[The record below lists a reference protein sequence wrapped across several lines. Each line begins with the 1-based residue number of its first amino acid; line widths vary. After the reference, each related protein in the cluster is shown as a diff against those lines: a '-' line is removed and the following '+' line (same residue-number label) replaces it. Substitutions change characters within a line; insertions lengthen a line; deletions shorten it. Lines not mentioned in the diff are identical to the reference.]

1 MTSVL
6 PRLHNP
12 DLLIF
17 LRHGET
23 DWNAEGRMQGQKDIP
38 LNATGME
45 QARRNG
51 QRLKAY
57 LEDER
62 IDASDLDFLASPL
75 GRTRMTMELART
87 EMGLVPGAYRLE
99 DRLKELT
106 FGSWEGSTLEEIAE
120 TAPELVE
127 QRRTDK
133 WGFVPPGG
141 GESYEMLAQR
151 IGGWL
156 QTIDRPSVVVA
167 HGGVFRVLRGLLEGL
182 DRRRVPKLPV
192 PQDVVFIWRDGR
204 LEEI

>member
-1 MTSVL
+1 MTSLL

-23 DWNAEGRMQGQKDIP
+23 DWNVEGRMQGQKDIP
-38 LNATGME
+38 LNTTGLE

-51 QRLKAY
+51 RRLKAY

-62 IDASDLDFLASPL
+62 IDPSGLDFLASPL

-87 EMGLVPGAYRLE
+87 EMGLAPEAYRLE

-106 FGSWEGSTLEEIAE
+106 FGSWEGRTLEEIAE
-120 TAPELVE
+120 TAPDLVAR
-127 QRRTDK
+127 RRTDK

-141 GESYEMLAQR
+141 ESYEMLSRR

-156 QTIDRPSVVVA
+156 VTIDRPSVVVA
-167 HGGVFRVLRGLLEGL
+167 HGGVFRVLRGLLEGM
-182 DRRRVPKLPV
+182 DRLSVPKLPV

-204 LEEI
+204 MEEI

>member
-17 LRHGET
+17 IRHGET

-51 QRLKAY
+51 ERLKAY
-57 LEDER
+57 LEDAR
-62 IDASDLDFLASPL
+62 IDPSDLDFLASPL
-75 GRTRMTMELART
+75 GRTRMTMELARQ
-87 EMGLVPGAYRLE
+87 EMGLVPETYCLE

-106 FGSWEGSTLEEIAE
+106 FGSWEGNTLEEIAK
-120 TAPELVE
+120 TAPDLVE
-127 QRRTDK
+127 RRRADK
-133 WGFVPPGG
+133 WGFVPPDG
-141 GESYEMLAQR
+141 GESYEMLSHR

-156 QTIDRPSVVVA
+156 KTIDRPSVVVA

-182 DRRRVPKLPV
+182 DRLSVPKLPV
-192 PQDVVFIWRDGR
+192 PQDVVFVWRDGR
-204 LEEI
+204 LVEI

>member
-1 MTSVL
+1 MTSLL

-17 LRHGET
+17 IRRGQT

-38 LNATGME
+38 LNATGRD

-51 QRLKAY
+51 NRLKLF
-57 LEDER
+57 LEDAR
-62 IDASDLDFLASPL
+62 IDPADLDFMASPL

-87 EMGLVPGAYRLE
+87 EMGLAPEAYRLE

-120 TAPELVE
+120 TVPDLVE
-127 QRRTDK
+127 QRRVDK

-156 QTIDRPSVVVA
+156 QTVDRPSVVVA

-182 DRRRVPKLPV
+182 ECRRVPKLPV

-204 LEEI
+204 LKEI

>member
-1 MTSVL
+1 MTTVL

-12 DLLIF
+12 GLLIF

-38 LNATGME
+38 LNATGVE
-45 QARRNG
+45 QARQNG
-51 QRLKAY
+51 QRLKAF
-57 LEDER
+57 LENAR
-62 IDASDLDFLASPL
+62 IDPSELDFMASPL

-87 EMGLVPGAYRLE
+87 EMGLAPGAYRLE
-99 DRLKELT
+99 ERLKELT

-127 QRRTDK
+127 RRRADK

-141 GESYEMLAQR
+141 GESYEMLTQR

-156 QTIDRPSVVVA
+156 ETIDRPSVVVA

-182 DRRRVPKLPV
+182 EKRRVPKLPV

>member
-1 MTSVL
+1 MTSVPL
-6 PRLHNP
+6 RLHNP

-38 LNATGME
+38 LNGTGVE
-45 QARRNG
+45 QARSNG
-51 QRLKAY
+51 RRLKAY
-57 LEDER
+57 LEGER
-62 IDASDLDFLASPL
+62 IDPADLDFLASPL
-75 GRTRMTMELART
+75 GRTRMTMELARA
-87 EMGLVPGAYRLE
+87 EMGLAPDAYRLE

-120 TAPELVE
+120 TSPELVA
-127 QRRTDK
+127 QRRADK

-141 GESYEMLAQR
+141 GESYEMLSRR

-156 QTIDRPSVVVA
+156 ETIIRPSVVVA
-167 HGGVFRVLRGLLEGL
+167 HGGVFRVLRGLLQGL
-182 DRRRVPKLPV
+182 DRPSVPKLPV